1 MKLSQFDMQN
11 FKGIQNASIK
21 WDDIIVLI
29 GENNAGKSTV
39 LQALQLYLSGSQIRD
54 ASLFFDNLADGTHA
68 IELIGYFDQLTPEEL
83 QAQAVRGRTYGDRWI
98 IKKRFWLERG
108 DEGETDKGGW
118 KEQYFSYS
126 CEEAFQGWP
135 DEERSWKNWPA
146 DYEDLIA
153 EIGAPKPNVGNRE
166 QLKELVRNRKPH
178 LLAQSAPKWVPNPG
192 GGGNWKSN
200 ANSIIPRCIL
210 VKAVHDATDEA
221 LSKDASAYGK
231 IVSLIVERKMLLRP
245 EVQKLREQIEA
256 VLKLFRPDPDHPEF
270 QAEEIRDIQLRINQ
284 RLNQIIG
291 GVASIRT
298 IEPDIKPFLLP
309 STTLVI
315 KDHKDGIETPIG
327 HQGHG
332 LQRTLVIAL
341 LQILAEL
348 QSEPISGQSSSTD
361 FARPVVLAVEE
372 PELYMHPQME
382 RKMRDVLYRLACQN
396 GLQVICSTHSPV
408 FLDMARKHKAI
419 VRVVKTSD
427 RNVKFH
433 QVLTDL
439 FDGNDAHSERDRLR
453 LIATFNPLVNEVFFA
468 KRVVLFEEQTAPTA
482 FERAAELTG
491 LFDRRPTI
499 RHDVALVDCRGKA
512 CIPMFQKVLRHFQVP
527 YLVVHDEDR
536 TNANEAALNTKI
548 EHALNPPQGTCCMIS
563 PQDIEELLGY
573 KAHGRDKP
581 YQALMRVETLHENGQ
596 LPALFLKTM
605 HMIYFGQENEP
616 PANLDEDE
624 Q

>member
-1 MKLSQFDMQN
+1 MRLGRFDIQN

-21 WDDIIVLI
+21 WDDILVLI

-39 LQALQLYLSGSQIRD
+39 LQALQLYLSGSQAKD
-54 ASLFFDNLADGTHA
+54 ASLFFDNLTEHAHA
-68 IELIGYFDQLTPEEL
+68 IELTGYFDQLTPGEL
-83 QAQAVRGRTYGDRWI
+83 EAQAVRGRTYGDRWI

-108 DEGETDKGGW
+108 EEGETDRGGW

-135 DEERSWKNWPA
+135 DEERAWKNWPA
-146 DYEDLIA
+146 DYQDLIL
-153 EIGAPKPNVGNRE
+153 EIGATKPNVGNRD
-166 QLKELVRNRKPH
+166 QLKDLVRQRKPH
-178 LLAQSAPKWVPNPG
+178 LLAQLDPKWVPNPG

-221 LSKDASAYGK
+221 LSKDASAGGK

-245 EVQKLREQIEA
+245 EVQELRKQIEA
-256 VLKLFRPDPDHPEF
+256 VLKLFRPDPEHPEL
-270 QAEEIRDIQLRINQ
+270 QAEEIRDIQQRINQ
-284 RLNQIIG
+284 RLNQVIG

-298 IEPDIKPFLLP
+298 VEPDIKPFLLP

-348 QSEPISGQSSSTD
+348 QSEPINGQDPPAGSQ
-361 FARPVVLAVEE
+361 RPVVLAVEE

-382 RKMRDVLYRLACQN
+382 RKMRDVLYRLASQK
-396 GLQVICSTHSPV
+396 GLQIICSTHSPV

-427 RNVKFH
+427 RNVTFH

-439 FDGNDAHSERDRLR
+439 FDGADAKSERDRLR

-491 LFDRRPTI
+491 LFGRHPTV
-499 RHDVALVDCRGKA
+499 RHDVALIDCRGKA
-512 CIPMFQKVLRHFQVP
+512 SIPMFQKVLHHFGVP

-536 TNANEAALNTKI
+536 ANPTEAARNTRI
-548 EHALNPPQGTCCMIS
+548 EQALNPPHGTRFMIS
-563 PQDIEELLGY
+563 PQDIEDLLGY
-573 KAHGRDKP
+573 EPHGSDKP
-581 YQALMRVETLHENGQ
+581 YQALKRVEELHENGQ
-596 LPALFLKTM
+596 LPAFFLKAM
-605 HMIYFGQENEP
+605 QMIYFGQEDEP
-616 PANLDEDE
+616 PAIPG
-624 Q
+624 

>member
-1 MKLSQFDMQN
+1 MRLCRFGIQN
-11 FKGIQNASIK
+11 YKGIQNASLE
-21 WDDIIVLI
+21 WDDIVVLI
-29 GENNAGKSTV
+29 GENNAGKSTI
-39 LQALQLYLSGSQIRD
+39 LQALQLYLSGSQAKD
-54 ASLFFDNLADGTHA
+54 SSLFFDNIADDAHA
-68 IELIGYFDQLTPEEL
+68 IELIGYFDQLTPGEL
-83 QAQAVRGRTYGDRWI
+83 QAQAVRGRTDGDRWI

-108 DEGETDKGGW
+108 EEGDTDRGGW

-126 CEEAFQGWP
+126 CEEDFRGWP
-135 DEERSWKNWPA
+135 AEERAWKNWPA

-153 EIGAPKPNVGNRE
+153 EIGAPKPNAGNRD
-166 QLKELVRNRKPH
+166 QLKELVRQRKPH
-178 LLAQSAPKWVPNPG
+178 LLVQLAPTWVPNPG

-256 VLKLFRPDPDHPEF
+256 VLKLFCPDPEHPEF
-270 QAEEIRDIQLRINQ
+270 QAEEIRDIQQRINQ
-284 RLNQIIG
+284 RLNQVIG
-291 GVASIRT
+291 GVASIKT
-298 IEPDIKPFLLP
+298 LEPDIKPFLLP
-309 STTLVI
+309 NTTLVI

-348 QSEPISGQSSSTD
+348 QSEPTNGQDPAAGSQRS
-361 FARPVVLAVEE
+361 VVLAVEE

-382 RKMRDVLYRLACQN
+382 RKMRDVLYRLASQK

-427 RNVKFH
+427 RNVRFH

-439 FDGNDAHSERDRLR
+439 FDGDDAHSERDRLG

-491 LFDRRPTI
+491 LFGRHSTI
-499 RHDVALVDCRGKA
+499 RHDVALIDCRGKA
-512 CIPMFQKVLRHFQVP
+512 SIPMFQKVLRHFEVP

-536 TNANEAALNTKI
+536 TNPNEAAQNTRI
-548 EHALNPPQGTCCMIS
+548 EQALNPPHGTRFMIS
-563 PQDIEELLGY
+563 PQDIEHLLGY
-573 KAHGRDKP
+573 ESHGRDKP
-581 YQALMRVETLHENGQ
+581 YQALKRVEDLHENGQ
-596 LPALFLKTM
+596 LPALFLKAL
-605 HMIYFGQENEP
+605 HMIYFGQEDEP
-616 PANLDEDE
+616 HANLG
-624 Q
+624 